1 MSYLAR
7 IYVTPKP
14 GVNDPQGLAIL
25 GGLKSLG
32 YDGVERVR
40 AGKYLEV
47 SLDGASSKQEATARV
62 REMCQRLLANPVI
75 EDFRFEV
82 AEA

>member
-1 MSYLAR
+1 MGYFAR

-14 GVNDPQGLAIL
+14 SVNDPQGLAIL
-25 GGLKSLG
+25 GGLQSMG
-32 YDGVERVR
+32 YEAVSRVR

-47 SLDGASSKQEATARV
+47 SLDGSSAEEATEQV
-62 REMCQRLLANPVI
+62 REMCHRLLSNPVI

-82 AEA
+82 AEG

>member
-1 MSYLAR
+1 MAYLAR

-25 GGLKSLG
+25 GGLQSMG
-32 YDGVERVR
+32 YERVERVR

-47 SLDGASSKQEATARV
+47 SLDGGSAEEAAEQV
-62 REMCQRLLANPVI
+62 RDMCQRLLSNPVI

-82 AEA
+82 AEG